1 MENIKL
7 NVKALAAMMNMSI
20 AELASVSGIDYHHLR
35 LISCGD
41 ATMSGEDLMN
51 LSAATGVPPSNID
64 YTRRK

>member
-7 NVKALAAMMNMSI
+7 NVKALAAMMHMNI
-20 AELASVSGIDYHHLR
+20 AELAELSGIEYHHLR
-35 LISCGD
+35 LVSCGD

-51 LSAATGVPPSNID
+51 LSAATGVPPANID